1 MKSKITTSVRLSGS
15 CHEYKKNN
23 IKVMSKIKF
32 NILLLICL
40 GMMSATAQT
49 KKKPAAKPVATSTAK
64 KPVTAVAAQGIFA
77 EIETAKGKIVIQ
89 LEYQKTPVTVANFIS
104 LAEGTNASVA
114 DEKLKGKPF
123 YDGLKFHRVIAD
135 FMIQGGDPQGNGSGG
150 PGYAFKDEFTDA
162 QFDKAGI
169 LAMANSGPK
178 TNGSQFFIT
187 HKETSWL
194 NGKHTIFGYVTTGHD
209 VVNKIAQDDVMNKIT
224 IIRKGA
230 DAKKFDAAK
239 TFADYM
245 ANKAGD
251 EAKEATM
258 TAENNK
264 KQVELEAQRKAE
276 YNTKFAP
283 VIAAKAKYLND
294 TKATATETTSSLKYK
309 IIKAG
314 TGKKPAEGTNVYID
328 YAGYLE
334 DGSLFDSSIENVNKE
349 YGKFDE
355 NRAKQNGYQPFP
367 FPYGKKDGLIPGF
380 LEALNLMNFGDT
392 ALVYIPSK
400 LGYGEKGA
408 GNVIP
413 PNANIIFEIEMLE
426 TMPAPKQ

>member
-1 MKSKITTSVRLSGS
+1 M
-15 CHEYKKNN
+15 
-23 IKVMSKIKF
+23 KF

-40 GMMSATAQT
+40 GMISATAQT
-49 KKKPAAKPVATSTAK
+49 KKRPAAKPATKSTVQKFTVSEK
-64 KPVTAVAAQGIFA
+64 KPATPSTDQGIFA

-89 LEYQKTPVTVANFIS
+89 LEYQKTPITVANFVS
-104 LAEGTNASVA
+104 LAEGTNASVV

-123 YDGLKFHRVIAD
+123 YNGLKFHRVIAD

-162 QFDKAGI
+162 KFDKAGI

-187 HKETSWL
+187 HKNTDWL
-194 NGKHTIFGYVTTGHD
+194 TGKHTIFGYVITGQD
-209 VVNKIAQDDVMNKIT
+209 VVNKIAQDDVINKIT
-224 IIRKGA
+224 IVRKGA
-230 DAKKFDAAK
+230 EAKKFDAVK

-251 EAKEATM
+251 DAKEEAIA
-258 TAENNK
+258 AENQK
-264 KQVELEAQRKAE
+264 KQVELEAQKKSE
-276 YNTKFAP
+276 YNTKFGP

-294 TKATATETTSSLKYK
+294 TKANATETASGLKYK

-314 TGKKPAEGTNVYID
+314 AGKKPAEGTNVYIN

-334 DGSLFDSSIENVNKE
+334 DGSLFDSSMESVNKE
-349 YGKFDE
+349 CGKYDE

-380 LEALNLMNFGDT
+380 LEALSLMNYGDT
-392 ALVYIPSK
+392 LLAYIPSK
-400 LGYGEKGA
+400 LGYGERGA

-413 PNANIIFEIEMLE
+413 PNSNIIFEVEMLE
-426 TMPAPKQ
+426 TLPVPATKP

>member
-1 MKSKITTSVRLSGS
+1 M
-15 CHEYKKNN
+15 
-23 IKVMSKIKF
+23 KIKF

-40 GMMSATAQT
+40 GMISATAQT
-49 KKKPAAKPVATSTAK
+49 KKKPAANSNATKFTVTEKKAATPSTD
-64 KPVTAVAAQGIFA
+64 QGIFA
-77 EIETAKGKIVIQ
+77 EIETSKGKILIQ

-123 YDGLKFHRVIAD
+123 YNGLKFHRVIAD

-162 QFDKAGI
+162 KFDRAGI

-187 HKETSWL
+187 HKETTWL
-194 NGKHTIFGYVTTGHD
+194 NNKHTIFGYVITGQD

-224 IIRKGA
+224 IVRKGA
-230 DAKKFDAAK
+230 DAKKFDAPK
-239 TFADYM
+239 VFADYM
-245 ANKAGD
+245 ANRAAED
-251 EAKEATM
+251 AKEAAIA
-258 TAENNK
+258 AENQK
-264 KQVELEAQRKAE
+264 KQVELEAQKKAE
-276 YNTKFAP
+276 YNAKFGA

-294 TKATATETTSSLKYK
+294 TKATATETASGLKYK

-314 TGKKPAEGTNVYID
+314 TGKKPADGTNVYIN

-334 DGSLFDSSIENVNKE
+334 DGSLFDSSMESVNKE
-349 YGKFDE
+349 CGKYDE

-380 LEALNLMNFGDT
+380 LEALSLMNYGDT

-400 LGYGEKGA
+400 LGYGERGA

-413 PNANIIFEIEMLE
+413 PNSNIIFEVEMLE
-426 TMPAPKQ
+426 TLPAPVAKQ